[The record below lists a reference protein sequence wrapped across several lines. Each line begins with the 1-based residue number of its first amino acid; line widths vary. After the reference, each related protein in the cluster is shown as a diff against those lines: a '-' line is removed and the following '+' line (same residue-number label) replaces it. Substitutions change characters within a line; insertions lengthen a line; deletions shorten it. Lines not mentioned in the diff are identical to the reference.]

1 MAGFSTNDKTFLD
14 DLFGER
20 VNFDKTERKL
30 YGHDIAAIPSMVK
43 PVIGNTVPDAVV
55 QPRSAEQ
62 LARLMRWAT
71 SAASP

>member
-1 MAGFSTNDKTFLD
+1 VAGFSTNDKTFLD